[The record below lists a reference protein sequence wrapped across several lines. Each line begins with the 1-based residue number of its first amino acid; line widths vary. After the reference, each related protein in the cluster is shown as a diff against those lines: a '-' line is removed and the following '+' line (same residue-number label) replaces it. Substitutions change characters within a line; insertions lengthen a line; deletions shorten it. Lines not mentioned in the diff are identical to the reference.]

1 MKSLVLVFLI
11 SLSFSIFVFAG
22 ETTTINM
29 GVGQQKVINVPG
41 LKRAAIGDP
50 SVLDAVPIGQN
61 QLILTAKKHGRT
73 TLILWLRGGKRKTYS
88 IYISKIDPQGVVKD
102 VAALL
107 SDIEGLN
114 IKVADNYIILDG
126 EVYRAIDYLRI
137 QKVMK
142 IFPLVRSL
150 VVISPN
156 AKKGITEQLN
166 MMFSE
171 NGLKDV
177 RASVIG
183 DMIFLEGFVA
193 DDREKIKA
201 LSIAESL
208 GLKSSKSYSKQKE
221 SKTKQKSD
229 IIASMKDEKEDDSG
243 NIGQEFIDLI
253 TIGLRKMILLD
264 LEFVEIRKDNGL
276 KLGLDWW
283 SVDHKGNKVLQNGIS
298 GAATTYTIETNPMTG
313 EDVTRGS
320 QVIYYPNFK
329 NGFRLMSNINF
340 GADLNLL
347 ANEGYAKILAK
358 PKLICAS
365 GEKAKFQSGGQIPV
379 VIKTQM
385 EVSVTFKDYGVI
397 LEIEPLADNDGNI
410 ITKIKAEVS
419 EPDWSKTVLDVPAF
433 IKRSVE
439 TTVTVPS
446 ESTIVLSGLFRFDQQ
461 KSVNKMAGLGHIPIL
476 GELFKNRNFQDAK
489 SDLLIFVHPSI
500 VTPDSN
506 VIKNMIKKMKRRY
519 KAAGDE
525 IGFSIFD

>member
-1 MKSLVLVFLI
+1 MKYFSLFLFI
-11 SLSFSIFVFAG
+11 SLSIFAG
-22 ETTTINM
+22 ESTTINM
-29 GVGQQKVINVPG
+29 GVGQQRVLNVPK
-41 LKRAAIGDP
+41 LQRAAIGDP
-50 SVLDAVPIGQN
+50 SVLDAVPIGGN

-73 TLILWLRGGKRKTYS
+73 TLIIWSRGGKRKTYS
-88 IYISKIDPQGVVKD
+88 IHISKLDPQGVVKD

-114 IKVADNYIILDG
+114 IKVAENYIILDG

-142 IFPLVRSL
+142 IFPLVKSL

-183 DMIFLEGFVA
+183 DMIFLEGFVS

-208 GLKSSKSYSKQKE
+208 GLKTSKSYSKEKE
-221 SKTKQKSD
+221 SKTKQESNM
-229 IIASMKDEKEDDSG
+229 IASLKGDDNDNEG

-283 SVDHKGNKVLQNGIS
+283 SVDTKGKKILQNGIS

-313 EDVTRGS
+313 EDITRGS
-320 QVIYYPNFK
+320 QVIYYPTFK
-329 NGFRLMSNINF
+329 NSFRLMSNINF

-365 GEKAKFQSGGQIPV
+365 GERAKFQSGGQIP
-379 VIKTQM
+379 I
-385 EVSVTFKDYGVI
+385 VSKGQDSFKVEFKDYGVL
-397 LEIEPLADNDGNI
+397 LEIEPIADNDGNI

-419 EPDWSKTVLDVPAF
+419 EPDWSKTVQDIPSF
-433 IKRSVE
+433 ITRKVE

-461 KSVNKMAGLGHIPIL
+461 KSVNKIAGLGHIPIL

-506 VIKNMIKKMKRRY
+506 IIKNMIKKMKRRY

>member
-1 MKSLVLVFLI
+1 MKIIGLFLFLVISVSLF
-11 SLSFSIFVFAG
+11 G
-22 ETTTINM
+22 EDTTTISL
-29 GVGQQKVINVPG
+29 GVGQQKVLNIPG
-41 LKRAAIGDP
+41 LQRVAIGDP
-50 SVLDAVPIGQN
+50 SVLYAESLGQN
-61 QLILTAKKHGRT
+61 QIILTAKKHGRT
-73 TLILWLRGGKRKTYS
+73 TLILWLKGGKRKNYS
-88 IYISKIDPQGVVKD
+88 VHISQLDPQGVVKD
-102 VAALL
+102 VASLL

-114 IKVADNYIILDG
+114 IKVAENYIILDG

-166 MMFSE
+166 MMFGE

-177 RASVIG
+177 RASVVG

-208 GLKSSKSYSKQKE
+208 GLKSSKSYSKKDE
-221 SKTKQKSD
+221 SKTKQKSEIKSSSEGQSVETD
-229 IIASMKDEKEDDSG
+229 N

-253 TIGLRKMILLD
+253 TIGLKKMILLD
-264 LEFVEIRKDNGL
+264 LEFIEIRKDNGL

-283 SVDHKGNKVLQNGIS
+283 SVDIDGNRTMQNGIS
-298 GAATTYTIETNPMTG
+298 NVASTYETIKNPITG
-313 EDVTRGS
+313 ETQIRGS
-320 QVIYYPNFK
+320 QVGYYPSFK
-329 NGFRLMSNINF
+329 NSFRFMSNINF

-365 GEKAKFQSGGQIPV
+365 GESAKFQSGGQIP
-379 VIKTQM
+379 I
-385 EVSVTFKDYGVI
+385 VSKGQDSFQVEYKDYGVLLDI
-397 LEIEPLADNDGNI
+397 SPVADNDGNI

-419 EPDWSKTVLDVPAF
+419 EPDWTKTVLDMPSF

-476 GELFKNRNFQDAK
+476 GELFKNRNFQDGK

-506 VIKNMIKKMKRRY
+506 VIKDMIKKMRTRY
-519 KAAGDE
+519 KAAGAE

>member
-1 MKSLVLVFLI
+1 MKFFYLFLFFFMSI
-11 SLSFSIFVFAG
+11 SLFGLES
-22 ETTTINM
+22 TIKL
-29 GVGQQKVINVPG
+29 GVGQQRVLTVNG
-41 LKRAAIGDP
+41 LRKAAIGDP
-50 SVLDAVPIGQN
+50 SVLDAEAIGKN
-61 QLILTAKKHGRT
+61 QIILTAKKHGRT
-73 TLILWLRGGKRKTYS
+73 TLILWLKAGKRETYS
-88 IYISKIDPQGVVKD
+88 VHVSKLDPQGIVKEI
-102 VAALL
+102 ASLL
-107 SDIEGLN
+107 SDIEGLD
-114 IKVADNYIILDG
+114 IKVAQEYIILDG

-177 RASVIG
+177 RANVIG

-193 DDREKIKA
+193 DDREKVKA

-208 GLKSSKSYSKQKE
+208 GLKASKSFKKE
-221 SKTKQKSD
+221 GTAKTKQESN
-229 IIASMKDEKEDDSG
+229 IIAGLSGEEEKG
-243 NIGQEFIDLI
+243 NTNIGQEFIDLI
-253 TIGLRKMILLD
+253 NIGLKKMILLD

-283 SVDHKGNKVLQNGIS
+283 SVDIDGNRTLQNGIS
-298 GAATTYTIETNPMTG
+298 NAASTYTIEKNMETG
-313 EDVTRGS
+313 EKRVQGS

-329 NGFRLMSNINF
+329 NNFRFMSNINF

-347 ANEGYAKILAK
+347 ANEGYAKILAR
-358 PKLICAS
+358 PKLVCAS
-365 GEKAKFQSGGQIPV
+365 GESAKFQSGGEIPIV
-379 VIKTQM
+379 SKGSDSF
-385 EVSVTFKDYGVI
+385 EVQFKPWGVL
-397 LEIEPLADNDGNI
+397 LEIDPVADNDGNI

-419 EPDWSKTVLDVPAF
+419 EPDWTKTVQDMPSF

-446 ESTIVLSGLFRFDQQ
+446 DSTIVLSGLFRFDQQ
-461 KSVNKMAGLGHIPIL
+461 KAVNKMAGLGHIPII
-476 GELFKNRNFQDAK
+476 GELFKNRNFQDSK
-489 SDLLIFVHPSI
+489 SDLLIFVHPII

-506 VIKNMIKKMKRRY
+506 IIKNMINKMKKRY
-519 KAAGDE
+519 KAASDE